1 MTFGVQNHKN
11 PKKRHFCEKP
21 RKLAKTRKLGGVVL
35 GVENRG
41 FPGGVEKRRFSGV
54 QNADFRVSR
63 DFGTPRQNT
72 YYLVCRHPPGGS
84 IFTPP
89 KTPKN
94 TPPDH
99 HNIRCG
105 FGVEF
110 GVFPGFPDMLQ
121 KPPKSSVSGFH
132 PKWRFSG
139 FCGRMPIALHTNVFD
154 DAIIVVDPSSWCSWD
169 WILNLQSDLGTPNY
183 VSTHQHDDGGTMI
196 VSFEQHDASI
206 LVTGRCTIRTCDIGP
221 VASNLFTKASRNSIS
236 FIDRNDVG
244 CHHGAWSVIGRMVR
258 DRSSTNTKLCF
269 RC

>member
-1 MTFGVQNHKN
+1 MKVCRNFTICSQRAKCCAQEIGHATFFLKNGGGCIFGKMTFGVQNHKN

-21 RKLAKTRKLGGVVL
+21 RKPAKTRKLGGVVL

-41 FPGGVEKRRFSGV
+41 FPGGVEKRGFPGV

-121 KPPKSSVSGFH
+121 KPRKSTVLGFH
-132 PKWRFSG
+132 PKCRFSG

-154 DAIIVVDPSSWCSWD
+154 DAIIC
-169 WILNLQSDLGTPNY
+169 
-183 VSTHQHDDGGTMI
+183 
-196 VSFEQHDASI
+196 
-206 LVTGRCTIRTCDIGP
+206 C
-221 VASNLFTKASRNSIS
+221 
-236 FIDRNDVG
+236 
-244 CHHGAWSVIGRMVR
+244 
-258 DRSSTNTKLCF
+258 
-269 RC
+269 

>member
-1 MTFGVQNHKN
+1 MKVCRNFTICSQRSEFCCAQEIGHATFFLKNGGGCIFGKMTFGVQNHKN

-21 RKLAKTRKLGGVVL
+21 RKLAKTTKMGGVVL

-54 QNADFRVSR
+54 QNADFRVSQ

-132 PKWRFSG
+132 PK
-139 FCGRMPIALHTNVFD
+139 
-154 DAIIVVDPSSWCSWD
+154 
-169 WILNLQSDLGTPNY
+169 
-183 VSTHQHDDGGTMI
+183 
-196 VSFEQHDASI
+196 
-206 LVTGRCTIRTCDIGP
+206 
-221 VASNLFTKASRNSIS
+221 
-236 FIDRNDVG
+236 
-244 CHHGAWSVIGRMVR
+244 
-258 DRSSTNTKLCF
+258 
-269 RC
+269 